1 MSAVPAK
8 KIRSAYALASGATI
22 RYGQV
27 CPSVRSRQIEAREQR
42 LKRGVCR
49 TPGIQRTAAL
59 RLTHNQRVDV
69 DTSIGVVTNW
79 IERRVH
85 DSNEIVFRDERLLV
99 SNPSF

>member
-1 MSAVPAK
+1 MAG
-8 KIRSAYALASGATI
+8 GATI

-27 CPSVRSRQIEAREQR
+27 RRSVRSRQIQAREQR

-59 RLTHNQRVDV
+59 RLTHNQRVDI

-85 DSNEIVFRDERLLV
+85 DSNEIVFRDECLLV
-99 SNPSF
+99 RHPSF